1 MGLAGGFEA
10 EILSFLSQHSV
21 AQRVN

>member
-1 MGLAGGFEA
+1 MGLADGFEA